1 MRTGVET
8 IVDQMRSG
16 ESVEWIASPLTLRQ
30 AVIERLRDAII
41 LGALKPG
48 ELLRE
53 TALAARL
60 GVSATPV
67 REALGDLAA
76 EGLIEIEARRLK
88 RVTPIDHKAMADLFH
103 VQAALWRMGYVWGMP
118 KVGPAGIAELV
129 AALARYR
136 VAVDED
142 DPLSAIRAGHD
153 FHTVFITASGNG
165 ELLRSTLDRRSLVAR
180 FILLYGRD
188 TLSKNGVRL
197 HESMLR
203 AFRKAD
209 YADVLSHLDR
219 MSQRLVELA
228 TGEGTDT
235 DQKPRVKKRRN
246 GF

>member
-1 MRTGVET
+1 M
-8 IVDQMRSG
+8 DQTHSG
-16 ESVEWIASPLTLRQ
+16 ESVEWLASPLTLRQ

-48 ELLRE
+48 EMLRE

-76 EGLIEIEARRLK
+76 EGLVEIEARRLK
-88 RVTPIDHKAMADLFH
+88 RVTPIDHKAMADLFL
-103 VQAALWRMGYVWGMP
+103 VQAQLWRMGYVWGMP
-118 KVGPAGIAELV
+118 KVGPGGVAELA
-129 AALARYR
+129 AALGRYR
-136 VAVDED
+136 TALAED
-142 DPLSAIRAGHD
+142 DPLGAIRAGHD

-180 FILLYGRD
+180 FVLLHGRD
-188 TLSKNGVRL
+188 TLSKNGLRL

-203 AFRKAD
+203 SFRKAD
-209 YADVLSHLDR
+209 YDSVLSDLDR
-219 MSQRLVELA
+219 MAQRLVELA
-228 TGEGTDT
+228 TGEGADAG
-235 DQKPRVKKRRN
+235 QKPQVKKRRN

>member
-1 MRTGVET
+1 MGVGIDVE
-8 IVDQMRSG
+8 QARSG
-16 ESVEWIASPLTLRQ
+16 DSVEWIASPLTLRQ

-41 LGALKPG
+41 MGALKPG

-76 EGLIEIEARRLK
+76 EGLVEIEARRLK
-88 RVTPIDHKAMADLFH
+88 RVTPIDRGAMADLFR
-103 VQAALWRMGYVWGMP
+103 VQAELWRLGYVWGMP
-118 KVGPAGIAELV
+118 RVGPAGVTELV
-129 AALARYR
+129 SALSRYR
-136 VAVDED
+136 TAIVEENLLA
-142 DPLSAIRAGHD
+142 AIRAGHD
-153 FHTVFITASGNG
+153 FHTVFIIASGNT

-180 FILLYGRD
+180 FVLLHGRD

-219 MSQRLVELA
+219 MSQRLLELA
-228 TGEGTDT
+228 TEENT
-235 DQKPRVKKRRN
+235 DQKPKEKKRRN